1 MTVASGRSE
10 LANSCHPFEAQ
21 REGRDGGCEVNG
33 QQGEGQGRIGR
44 LSLLAHAPLP
54 GPWT

>member
-21 REGRDGGCEVNG
+21 REGRDGGFEVNG
-33 QQGEGQGRIGR
+33 QQGEGQGRIGH
-44 LSLLAHAPLP
+44 LSLLAHTPLP